1 MDKIMIE
8 NETLKNDFKIL
19 KSYAR
24 KISGVNKLL
33 IKILEESLSWIRPE
47 GKIDYENMTEALAQ
61 ELIETIQIWNQEKHG
76 ASEEIRELKNLLEN
90 EREAG
95 NEITKQLQEQR
106 SFFTRLRDEL
116 SSMMNGTP
124 LYLFS
129 TLSSVRK

>member
-1 MDKIMIE
+1 MDKITIE

>member
-1 MDKIMIE
+1 MDKITIE

-61 ELIETIQIWNQEKHG
+61 ELIEAIQIWNQEKHG

>member
-61 ELIETIQIWNQEKHG
+61 ELIEAIQIWNQEKHG